1 MNPHKLLEPVRH
13 DESELEIVEIST
25 DQFESILNIQQRIL
39 DGIAQDYEEHDI
51 LSQLCTL
58 AEQLLPDSSAFVML
72 LDEKTSNL
80 NLLCAPSLDS
90 VNHDRLNGI
99 EPGLCNGTCAAAV
112 YFGKPAYA
120 VNTFIDPV
128 WKNNRDLV
136 NDFNICSSWSM
147 PVKNRDGR
155 VIGTFALAS
164 FEHRSPTNFHDRLLK
179 MCASAVSILLE
190 RKKLRKQAMI
200 DKLTKLWNRTKLDST
215 LSEHREKMSDP
226 DYGYAVM
233 LIDIDLFKSVNDN
246 YGHNVGDSVLVELAE
261 VLRSQIGTDG
271 LVGRWGGEEFM
282 VILTKPSSN
291 QAPEIAQ
298 QLRQTI
304 QDHNFKTI
312 GTVTVSIGVCVVA
325 QKTRTLEIIDMA
337 DRALYQAK
345 DLGRNRVSV
354 HYKNKPKTWSLD
366 SLLDPTAISA

>member
-1 MNPHKLLEPVRH
+1 MNPHKFLEPVRH
-13 DESELEIVEIST
+13 DSPELETVEISP
-25 DQFESILNIQQRIL
+25 DQFESILNIQQTIL
-39 DGIAQDYEEHDI
+39 DSIAQDHKERDI
-51 LSQLCTL
+51 LSELCSL
-58 AEQLLPDSSAFVML
+58 AEKLLPESAASIML
-72 LDEKTSNL
+72 LDEVSGTL
-80 NLLCAPSLDS
+80 NLECAPSLPTQ
-90 VNHDRLNGI
+90 HHGRLMGIQPGHYNGS
-99 EPGLCNGTCAAAV
+99 CAAAV
-112 YFGKPAYA
+112 YFGKPAY
-120 VNTFIDPV
+120 VINTFNDPR

-136 NDFNICSSWSM
+136 NDFNMCSVWSM
-147 PVKNRDGR
+147 PVRNRDGK
-155 VIGTFALAS
+155 VIASFALAS

-190 RKKLRKQAMI
+190 RKELRKQAMI

-291 QAPEIAQ
+291 RAPEIAQ